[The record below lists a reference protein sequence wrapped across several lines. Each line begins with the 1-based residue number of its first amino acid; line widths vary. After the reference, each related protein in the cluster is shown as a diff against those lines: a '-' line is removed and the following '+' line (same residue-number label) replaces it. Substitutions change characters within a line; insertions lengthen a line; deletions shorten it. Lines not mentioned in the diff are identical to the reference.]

1 MIKEKKLNSVQ
12 PKQTRDI
19 NDGQTLLWTIRLE
32 YNIFF
37 SYYYNSAIK
46 IWSISDVEKRNTAK
60 QNNLNYL
67 EIFSCD
73 LNECIQLF
81 EQKVNNIIIS

>member
-37 SYYYNSAIK
+37 SYYYNSAI
-46 IWSISDVEKRNTAK
+46 I
-60 QNNLNYL
+60 
-67 EIFSCD
+67 IF
-73 LNECIQLF
+73 LF
-81 EQKVNNIIIS
+81 KNHCFYILLLIYNKNINNINKIKLFKIFNLIIYLFIIN